1 MNAQLAV
8 FVLLALVGVFAAAM
22 VVTRRNPVHSALY
35 LIVTF
40 FSVAA
45 VYVVLHAEF
54 IAAVQVL
61 VYAGGI
67 MVLFLF
73 VILLVDVT
81 REEGLRRVGKGHIAI
96 AALLTILV
104 IVPVGFYALGTSPET
119 AADLS
124 VLTAEGGNLE
134 TVSMSLFRHYLL
146 PFEVISILLL
156 VALVGAVMLARARY

>member
-1 MNAQLAV
+1 MEPSTAIFYVLASIALLSAVMVIWSRNAIHSAV
-8 FVLLALVGVFAAAM
+8 YLVLSFLSIAALYVLLE
-22 VVTRRNPVHSALY
+22 
-35 LIVTF
+35 
-40 FSVAA
+40 
-45 VYVVLHAEF
+45 AEF
-54 IAAVQVL
+54 VAAVQVM

-96 AALLTILV
+96 AAFLTILV

-124 VLTAEGGNLE
+124 VLTADGGNIE